1 LSYKGQAINDF
12 FELSSFKLTLNS
24 NCTVNLDSGYTVF
37 IDRNKDDRN
46 VTLVD
51 TGNETFMLIHGDGE
65 AVVMIKKLVEF
76 HLSNKK

>member
-1 LSYKGQAINDF
+1 MTLLNLNYRA
-12 FELSSFKLTLNS
+12 LNS

-51 TGNETFMLIHGDGE
+51 TGNETFMLTQGDGE
-65 AVVMIKKLVEF
+65 AVVMIKKTCGV
-76 HLSNKK
+76 SSQK